1 MKDTDTLTFEEASR
15 TVQDIDIRYRL
26 LDHPDDQEDLAPARD
41 AAWDSY
47 SKARLNLLKPGVITT
62 DEDLAKMEDLHNQ
75 VKAAAE
81 TQDLI
86 VAAIRVA
93 AFLARLAIRA

>member
-1 MKDTDTLTFEEASR
+1 MKDTDTKIFEEASR
-15 TVQDIDIRYRL
+15 TVQDIDIKYRL

-47 SKARLNLLKPGVITT
+47 SRARLNLLRPGVITT
-62 DEDLAKMEDLHNQ
+62 SEDLAKMKDLKNQ
-75 VKAAAE
+75 VETAAD

-93 AFLARLAIRA
+93 SFLARLAISA